1 MTRILIT
8 GGTGFIGQHLV
19 HHLVESKQ
27 EIALLVREEYAGG
40 KPLPPSLANIRDRF
54 DLVFADL
61 RNFNLTVRA
70 VREAQPDFIFH
81 LAAAGASDPFLPPD
95 TAIRHNV
102 TGTLN
107 LMRAAFEKNTSTRR
121 MVIARTP
128 GECTTM
134 NSYATSKLAAW
145 NFAQMYV
152 RTQQW
157 PIFGAMIFQCYG
169 SGQAGNTLVPTAA
182 RAARAHQYFPMTA
195 GTQKRDWIHVS
206 DVAAGLAAFIDREK
220 LTPGDTIDLGSG
232 QATAVVDVVRIVFK
246 LARSGGRPLVG
257 KLPSRPGESP
267 TQVADVQVTEAKLG
281 WRAKLSLEEGL
292 RRYLSH
298 LSSK

>member
-1 MTRILIT
+1 MTQILIT
-8 GGTGFIGQHLV
+8 GATGFIGQHLV
-19 HHLVESKQ
+19 HHLVENKQ

-40 KPLPPSLANIRDRF
+40 KPLPPSLANIRERF
-54 DLVFADL
+54 DLVYADL

-70 VREAQPDFIFH
+70 VREAQPEFIFH

-107 LMRAAFEKNTSTRR
+107 LMRAAFEKNASTTG

-128 GECTTM
+128 GELTTM

-145 NFAQMYV
+145 DFAQMYV
-152 RTQQW
+152 RTQNW
-157 PIFGAMIFQCYG
+157 PIFGAMIFQCFG
-169 SGQAGNTLVPTAA
+169 LGQAGNTLVPTAV
-182 RAARAHQYFPMTA
+182 RAAQANQYFPMTA

-206 DVAAGLAAFIDREK
+206 DVSAGLAAFIDREN
-220 LTPGDTIDLGSG
+220 LTPGETIDLGTG
-232 QATAVVDVVRIVFK
+232 QATTVVDVVRLIFK
-246 LARSGGRPLVG
+246 LTQSKGRPLVG

-267 TQVADVQVTEAKLG
+267 TQVADVRVTEAKLG
-281 WRAKLSLEEGL
+281 WRARLSLEAGL
-292 RRYLSH
+292 RRYLNIIASE
-298 LSSK
+298 